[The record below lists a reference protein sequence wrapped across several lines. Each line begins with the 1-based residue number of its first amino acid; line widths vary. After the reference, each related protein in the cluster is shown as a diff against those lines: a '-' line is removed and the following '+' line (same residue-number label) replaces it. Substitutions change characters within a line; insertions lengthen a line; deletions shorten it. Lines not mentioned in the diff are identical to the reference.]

1 VPGQML
7 RRGAALALLV
17 LLEGASC
24 ATRQV
29 LGHRDHSYKASE
41 SVPLYANK
49 AGPFHN
55 PRQVL

>member
-1 VPGQML
+1 ML
-7 RRGAALALLV
+7 RRSAALALV

-29 LGHRDHSYKASE
+29 LGHRDHSYLASE
-41 SVPLYANK
+41 SVPLFANK

-55 PRQVL
+55 PRQAL